1 MEELQIRLFGF
12 FQISVGVV
20 EISEPVSP
28 KAQEF
33 LGLLLLAPQR
43 SILRE
48 VAAESLWPSSPPDA
62 SKKSIRQVLW
72 QIHQWTDVDLHEDP
86 RLVLTDGNRL
96 LINPNRRL
104 WADVTSFREAARAAQ
119 VRTASDLAERELA
132 SLGRAADL
140 RRGSLLA
147 GCDAEWCLVEREHLD
162 NLHITML
169 DKLSVAHE
177 RRGEFELAIHW
188 AQALLDVE
196 PAHERSH
203 RRLMQLYYDNDDRTR
218 ALRQYHR
225 CRWVLEN
232 ELGVRP
238 STRTESLAA
247 AIRADSGEPDDA
259 PRPAQPLP
267 AATTDMLDSFRV
279 ELGFLRTSVDALR
292 EQICKSLA

>member
-12 FQISVGVV
+12 FQISVGAV

-62 SKKSIRQVLW
+62 SKKAIRQVLW
-72 QIHQWTDVDLHEDP
+72 QIHQWTDVDLHVDP

-104 WADVTSFREAARAAQ
+104 WADVTSFREATRAAQ

-132 SLGRAADL
+132 SLGRAAAL
-140 RRGSLLA
+140 RRGCLLA

-162 NLHITML
+162 DLHITML

-188 AQALLDVE
+188 AQTLLDVE

-203 RRLMQLYYDNDDRTR
+203 RRLMQLYYDTDDRTR

-238 STRTESLAA
+238 STRTESLTA

-259 PRPAQPLP
+259 PPLVQRLP
-267 AATTDMLDSFRV
+267 AATAAMLDSFRV
-279 ELGFLRTSVDALR
+279 ELGSLRTSVDALR
-292 EQICKSLA
+292 DQICKSLA

>member
-12 FQISVGVV
+12 FQISVGAV

-43 SILRE
+43 SMLRE

-62 SKKSIRQVLW
+62 SKKAIRQVLW

-96 LINPNRRL
+96 LINPDRRL
-104 WADVTSFREAARAAQ
+104 WADVASFREAARAAQ
-119 VRTASDLAERELA
+119 VRTAADLAERELA

-140 RRGSLLA
+140 RRGSLLT
-147 GCDAEWCLVEREHLD
+147 GCHAEWCLVEREHLD

-203 RRLMQLYYDNDDRTR
+203 RRLMQLYYDTDDRTR

-238 STRTESLAA
+238 SPRTESLAT

-259 PRPAQPLP
+259 LRPAQRLP
-267 AATTDMLDSFRV
+267 AATAAMLDSFRV
-279 ELGFLRTSVDALR
+279 ELGALRASVDALR